1 MADRI
6 DLGPQGFLYPMP
18 MTLVGADLPDGPNF
32 MPIAW
37 VNRVQ
42 FNPPRLACGLGKVH
56 ATNAGIREYGE
67 FSVNIPSVDMVALTD
82 WCGLSRRPGR
92 EEGRGSFE
100 VVRGTLSH
108 APMIAECPLCLE
120 CRVFQVVDLG
130 SHELFVADIVATWT
144 EERYLDA
151 NGKPDITK
159 VRPFTL
165 TMPDNRYWAVG
176 EQIGDAWS
184 IGGVDYEPAAGS
196 GALAR
201 LTARASHHTQGT
213 SFFTRRW

>member
-18 MTLVGADLPDGPNF
+18 MTLVGADLLDGPNF

-56 ATNAGIREYGE
+56 ATNAGIREHDE
-67 FSVNIPSVDMVALTD
+67 FSVNIPSVDMVAPTD
-82 WCGLSRRPGR
+82 WCGLVSASRGVDKAA
-92 EEGRGSFE
+92 SFE
-100 VVRGTLSH
+100 VFRGTLAH

-120 CRVFQVVDLG
+120 CRVFQTVDLG

-144 EERYLDA
+144 EERFLDA
-151 NGKPDITK
+151 NGKPDIAK

-184 IGGVDYEPAAGS
+184 IGRGYEPAAS
-196 GALAR
+196 G
-201 LTARASHHTQGT
+201 
-213 SFFTRRW
+213 